1 MLLQSSAWK
10 TPLDALHF
18 SLVEVAKQHL
28 FRALRL
34 MPLGTFNLSP

>member
-10 TPLDALHF
+10 KPLDALHL

-28 FRALRL
+28 FRPLRL
-34 MPLGTFNLSP
+34 VPLGTFNRSP